1 MKDLP
6 NIEKTIQLI
15 SNTYSSLTDDTMAEF
30 EREARIVSMG
40 KSTLLVKEGQY
51 ADKLYFII
59 KGGAR
64 VFYIKEDRDI
74 TDWFAFENEFL
85 ISDNSFFQR
94 APSLHYIELIEPT
107 TLLEISRDDI
117 LKISNKRHDFC
128 KLGGIIITKIM
139 LQSKNRIASIQFESA
154 QQKYENLISMRK
166 DIIQRV
172 PLTHIASYLGI
183 TLETLSRV
191 RHPKK
196 RI

>member
-1 MKDLP
+1 
-6 NIEKTIQLI
+6 
-15 SNTYSSLTDDTMAEF
+15 MAEF
-30 EREARIVSMG
+30 KREARIVSLD

-59 KGGAR
+59 KGCAR

-74 TDWFAFENEFL
+74 TDWFAFENDFL
-85 ISDNSFFQR
+85 VSDNSFFQS

-107 TLLEISRDDI
+107 TLLEISRDDV
-117 LKISNKRHDFC
+117 LKISNKHHDFY
-128 KLGGIIITKIM
+128 KLGGTIITKIM
-139 LQSKNRIASIQFESA
+139 LQLKNRIASIQFESA
-154 QQKYENLISMRK
+154 QQKFENLISMRK

-196 RI
+196 